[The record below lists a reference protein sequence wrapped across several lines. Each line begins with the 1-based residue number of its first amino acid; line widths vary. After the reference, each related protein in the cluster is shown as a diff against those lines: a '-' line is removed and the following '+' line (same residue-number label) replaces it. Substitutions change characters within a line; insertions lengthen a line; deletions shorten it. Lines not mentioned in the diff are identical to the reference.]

1 MQTLIL
7 KKTDKGLEA
16 LRARDPVLP
25 PRMRT
30 AFILF
35 DGNKSVEQVIEL
47 LPGNTGRLQLLEDIK
62 LLIQQGLLELLRPAQ
77 SGEMGS
83 WLSHPTPSQPAATA
97 PAATAPAPVASLADE
112 RQQAA
117 RHATAPVQ
125 VSDPTDRYMKAYAIV
140 GQLVGELG
148 LKGFRLQLA
157 VEKAQGYE
165 GLVALLPRLREAIDA
180 RKLRAVEKIL
190 LAPDAVSVPA
200 SNAPTPAII
209 P

>member
-1 MQTLIL
+1 
-7 KKTDKGLEA
+7 
-16 LRARDPVLP
+16 
-25 PRMRT
+25 
-30 AFILF
+30 
-35 DGNKSVEQVIEL
+35 
-47 LPGNTGRLQLLEDIK
+47 
-62 LLIQQGLLELLRPAQ
+62 
-77 SGEMGS
+77 
-83 WLSHPTPSQPAATA
+83 
-97 PAATAPAPVASLADE
+97 
-112 RQQAA
+112 
-117 RHATAPVQ
+117 
-125 VSDPTDRYMKAYAIV
+125 MKAYAIV